1 METSLKGHA
10 DVTHLTG
17 ELYFVNQYD
26 GKLWSLAGILC
37 LFVPPVGVF
46 MAFYMASSCVMASDD
61 DVETHLLEAETDA

>member
-1 METSLKGHA
+1 METPIKEHQ

-46 MAFYMASSCVMASDD
+46 MAFYMASSCLMSDDD
-61 DVETHLLEAETDA
+61 DVETYLHEAETGA